1 MSTRDTPKPPVPFGK
16 VERFNNSY
24 RHVTIEISSDLE
36 KPLFTSAMAITDKF
50 LDEVRVRAS
59 NTDETITTDSD
70 FWHFSV
76 PYINGISF
84 PMVWWP
90 LQPPPEEEWKTD

>member
-1 MSTRDTPKPPVPFGK
+1 
-16 VERFNNSY
+16 
-24 RHVTIEISSDLE
+24 
-36 KPLFTSAMAITDKF
+36 MAITDKF

-90 LQPPPEEEWKTD
+90 PPEAEWKTD

>member
-1 MSTRDTPKPPVPFGK
+1 MVWWQQNRALQIQSFL
-16 VERFNNSY
+16 Y
-24 RHVTIEISSDLE
+24 TIEISIELE
-36 KPLFTSAMAITDKF
+36 EPFLTSARAITDKF

-59 NTDETITTDSD
+59 KTDETITTDSD

-90 LQPPPEEEWKTD
+90 LPPSPEAED